1 MGLLEKLKNT
11 FFEEEYVEV
20 DEVEKPQKNI
30 KREVTP
36 VARKIEPAQREEV
49 KELEEVASTM
59 ELAKVTSE
67 LEIENQADKE
77 LLKTEVEI
85 PYFEDE
91 DFVESSSYME
101 EEDKKVYGGSS
112 SEIYEHMDL
121 NSNEY
126 EGRPYEAV
134 KEGKSTFKPTPII
147 SPIYGILDKNY
158 RKEEVIDKKDR
169 PSSYVSR
176 KNVDLDFVRNKA
188 FGGLEE
194 DLKNLNFNSKKEE
207 ISDFEEQEESG
218 TGLLYDMTE
227 SDGTPSVDKVTLADA
242 EEYFEDLG
250 LEYNIDYTDIR
261 HEKITGRRSRTSREE
276 VVDSFPTYEE
286 SEEKDE
292 VKVNININI
301 NDEVPEEDTY
311 QEPEKRETKLED
323 NLFDLV
329 DSMYEERE

>member
-20 DEVEKPQKNI
+20 DEVETHKRNT
-30 KREVTP
+30 KREVAP
-36 VARKIEPAQREEV
+36 VARKIEPVEKEEV
-49 KELEEVASTM
+49 KEPEETASTM
-59 ELAKVTSE
+59 ELARVTAE

-91 DFVESSSYME
+91 DFVESTPYME
-101 EEDKKVYGGSS
+101 EDKAYGGNTSD
-112 SEIYEHMDL
+112 IYEHVDL

-126 EGRPYEAV
+126 EGRPYEGT

-207 ISDFEEQEESG
+207 ISDVSESEEQEN
-218 TGLLYDMTE
+218 GLLYDMTE
-227 SDGTPSVDKVTLADA
+227 TDGTPSVDKVTLADA

-261 HEKITGRRSRTSREE
+261 HERLTGRRSRASREE
-276 VVDSFPTYEE
+276 VADSLLQSQE
-286 SEEKDE
+286 SEEKDD

-301 NDEVPEEDTY
+301 NDGEPEEEY
-311 QEPEKRETKLED
+311 QEPPKEEIKLED

>member
-30 KREVTP
+30 KREMAP
-36 VARKIEPAQREEV
+36 VARKIEPVEREEV
-49 KELEEVASTM
+49 KESEETASTM
-59 ELAKVTSE
+59 ELAKVTAE
-67 LEIENQADKE
+67 LAIENQADTE
-77 LLKTEVEI
+77 LLKTETEI

-91 DFVESSSYME
+91 DFVESTPYME
-101 EEDKKVYGGSS
+101 EDKAYGGNASD
-112 SEIYEHMDL
+112 IYEHLDL
-121 NSNEY
+121 DSNGY
-126 EGRPYEAV
+126 EGRPYEGT

-207 ISDFEEQEESG
+207 TPDVSESEEQEN
-218 TGLLYDMTE
+218 GLLYDMTE
-227 SDGTPSVDKVTLADA
+227 TDGTPSVDKVTLADA

-261 HEKITGRRSRTSREE
+261 HERLTGRRSRTSREE
-276 VVDSFPTYEE
+276 VADSLPQSQE
-286 SEEKDE
+286 SEEKDD

-301 NDEVPEEDTY
+301 NDGEPEEEQ
-311 QEPEKRETKLED
+311 QEPPKEEAKLED

>member
-20 DEVEKPQKNI
+20 DEVEKPKQSI

-36 VARKIEPAQREEV
+36 VARKIEPVQKEE
-49 KELEEVASTM
+49 EQEPEEMASTM
-59 ELAKVTSE
+59 DLAAVTSD

-77 LLKTEVEI
+77 LLKTEMEI

-91 DFVESSSYME
+91 DFIESPSYME
-101 EEDKKVYGGSS
+101 EETKKVYGGSS
-112 SEIYEHMDL
+112 SEIYERVDL
-121 NSNEY
+121 DSNIH
-126 EGRPYEAV
+126 EGRPYEGSV
-134 KEGKSTFKPTPII
+134 EGKSTFKPTPII

-194 DLKNLNFNSKKEE
+194 DLKNLNFHSEKIEE
-207 ISDFEEQEESG
+207 TDSFENEKQEN
-218 TGLLYDMTE
+218 GLLYDMTE
-227 SDGTPSVDKVTLADA
+227 TDRTPSVDKVTLADA

-261 HEKITGRRSRTSREE
+261 HEKLTGRRSRSSREE
-276 VVDSFPTYEE
+276 IKNTLPETQE
-286 SEEKDE
+286 SETKDE

-301 NDEVPEEDTY
+301 NDGEDEEEVY
-311 QEPEKRETKLED
+311 QEPIKEETKLED

>member
-20 DEVEKPQKNI
+20 DEVEKPKQSA

-36 VARKIEPAQREEV
+36 VSRKIEPVQREEDR
-49 KELEEVASTM
+49 EPDEIASTM
-59 ELAKVTSE
+59 DLATVTSG

-91 DFVESSSYME
+91 DFVESPSYME
-101 EEDKKVYGGSS
+101 EETKKAYGGSS
-112 SEIYEHMDL
+112 PEIYEHVDL
-121 NSNEY
+121 GSNGH
-126 EGRPYEAV
+126 EGRPYEGSV
-134 KEGKSTFKPTPII
+134 EGKSTFKPTPII

-194 DLKNLNFNSKKEE
+194 DLKNLNFHSKEVEE
-207 ISDFEEQEESG
+207 TDSFESEEQEH
-218 TGLLYDMTE
+218 GLLYDMTE
-227 SDGTPSVDKVTLADA
+227 TDGTPSVDKVTLADA

-261 HEKITGRRSRTSREE
+261 HEKVTGRRSRTTREE
-276 VVDSFPTYEE
+276 AKDSLPE
-286 SEEKDE
+286 SQESKDKDE

-301 NDEVPEEDTY
+301 NDGEEEEETY
-311 QEPEKRETKLED
+311 QEPIQEETKLED